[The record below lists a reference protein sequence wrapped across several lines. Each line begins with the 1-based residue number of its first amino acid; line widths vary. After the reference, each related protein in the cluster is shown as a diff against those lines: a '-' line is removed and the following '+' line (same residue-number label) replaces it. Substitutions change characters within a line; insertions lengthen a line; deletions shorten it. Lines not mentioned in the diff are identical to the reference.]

1 MKDEIP
7 KLGIYHENS
16 RTGTRLRSELNDVLY
31 GAEFDKAYQ
40 RYEDELAGIAY
51 MLTGIKVNRKRYNE
65 KRKDAARRLILDIM
79 KAV

>member
-1 MKDEIP
+1 M
-7 KLGIYHENS
+7 
-16 RTGTRLRSELNDVLY
+16 LY